1 MGRIR
6 AANFN
11 NAGCIAYTIK
21 LSYTACFFAKY
32 LGRNLAFLQEIVY
45 TIIIL
50 WSIDREGVKIIALSN
65 RQKQIA
71 EIVRLD
77 GPITGE
83 HIAER
88 LNVTRAALRSDLAIL
103 VMGGILDA
111 RPKVGYFYTGKNTL
125 GMLMEEISAI
135 TVQDLQSVPVAIT
148 QDKSAYEAVVTM
160 FLEDVGTVFVLDEAG
175 LLTGIVSRKDL
186 LKAAINNSDLRDI
199 PVVMVMTP
207 ISKIIVATPEEAA
220 ASAARRLIDN
230 EIDCLPVVK
239 ILDEAKRN
247 YKVVGR
253 ITKTNFT
260 RLLVD
265 LAEGKGGNYHT
276 SEA

>member
-1 MGRIR
+1 M
-6 AANFN
+6 
-11 NAGCIAYTIK
+11 
-21 LSYTACFFAKY
+21 
-32 LGRNLAFLQEIVY
+32 
-45 TIIIL
+45 
-50 WSIDREGVKIIALSN
+50 KIIALST
-65 RQKQIA
+65 RQKRIA

-125 GMLMEEISAI
+125 GMLMEEISDI
-135 TVQDLQSVPVAIT
+135 SVSDLMSVPVAIN
-148 QDKSAYEAVVTM
+148 DEKSAYEAVVTM
-160 FLEDVGTVFVLDEAG
+160 FLEDVGSVFILDEKG

-186 LKAAINNSDLRDI
+186 LKAAINNNNDLKSL

-207 ISKIIVATPEEAA
+207 LSKLIVAEPDASA
-220 ASAARRLIDN
+220 ASAARKLIDN

-239 ILDEAKRN
+239 SVDNGSRSYE
-247 YKVVGR
+247 VVGR

-260 RLLVD
+260 HLLMD
-265 LAEGKGGNYHT
+265 LAEGKGGNYHK
-276 SEA
+276 